1 MGATIAVLRSK
12 INQLLKA
19 ILIDVLDMFRIVLRN
34 PENNETRHMV
44 DINHGAI
51 LVNECYIGSSSTFEI
66 SYGKFVQR
74 WAHVLFQF

>member
-1 MGATIAVLRSK
+1 
-12 INQLLKA
+12 
-19 ILIDVLDMFRIVLRN
+19 MFRIVLRN
-34 PENNETRHMV
+34 PESNETRHMV